1 MGFSVS
7 TIHSDLTQDERAD
20 VMASFKEGRA
30 RVLIATDA
38 LARGIDVQQVNLV
51 INHDLPRDLASY
63 IHRVGRSG
71 RFGRKGAAISLLAGN
86 GDVRSLRE
94 IEQYYAADIQELP
107 SDLSALD

>member
-1 MGFSVS
+1 M
-7 TIHSDLTQDERAD
+7 
-20 VMASFKEGRA
+20 
-30 RVLIATDA
+30 
-38 LARGIDVQQVNLV
+38 
-51 INHDLPRDLASY
+51 PRDLASY

-71 RFGRKGAAISLLAGN
+71 RFGRKGVAINLLAGN